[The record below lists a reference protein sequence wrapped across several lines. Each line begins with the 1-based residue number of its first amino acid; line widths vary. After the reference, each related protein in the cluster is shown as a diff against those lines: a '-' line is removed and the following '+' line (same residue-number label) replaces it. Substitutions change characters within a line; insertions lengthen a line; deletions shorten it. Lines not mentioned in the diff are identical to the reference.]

1 MTIAELRND
10 KEYELCMNKIKAY
23 KKGFE
28 FTLNYSQIPTAKANA
43 LKIIMQDAIEQGL
56 LESIAIGL
64 SLEGKFTDETFRK
77 L

>member
-1 MTIAELRND
+1 MTIAELRNH

-28 FTLNYSQIPTAKANA
+28 LTLNYSQIPTAKANA
-43 LKIIMQDAIEQGL
+43 LKIVMRDAIEQGL

-64 SLEGKFTDETFRK
+64 SLEGIQTDETFRK
-77 L
+77 I

>member
-1 MTIAELRND
+1 MTVNELRNH
-10 KEYELCMNKIKAY
+10 KEYKICMDKIKSY

-64 SLEGKFTDETFRK
+64 SLEM
-77 L
+77 